1 MTPIVV
7 VLSGF
12 VGCQK
17 VLVWW
22 YVMSNLMTF
31 RWATEEQ
38 LLNPIPWNIMKS
50 FDEIM
55 IGSWRRFY
63 IPYHGG
69 YRSSSMIYIN
79 HCIIF
84 SEIHQP
90 RSQQKVEVDAGYE
103 KAMQVKKVGL
113 GTPHFWWVFILTL
126 FDTICFMFHV
136 FLHWSSQ
143 NRIQPCRPSEPP
155 RSLWSEVPRFTSS
168 LVMRNTW
175 KNTDSEFKA
184 WLQND
189 FIFNSFNHIFW
200 DNSTVPSHSFA
211 LSVPPYI
218 WNQQIIPGHTREFL
232 GWPGIFDKT

>member
-1 MTPIVV
+1 
-7 VLSGF
+7 
-12 VGCQK
+12 
-17 VLVWW
+17 
-22 YVMSNLMTF
+22 MTF

-103 KAMQVKKVGL
+103 KATQVKKVGL

-126 FDTICFMFHV
+126 FDTICFMFHGCSFIGV
-136 FLHWSSQ
+136 LKIGSSHAGQANRHGVCGARCFASPAPWSWETHGKTQIWNSKPGF
-143 NRIQPCRPSEPP
+143 RMISYSIHLTIFFETIQPCLPIVLHFLFRRISEINKSYQVIP
-155 RSLWSEVPRFTSS
+155 E
-168 LVMRNTW
+168 N
-175 KNTDSEFKA
+175 
-184 WLQND
+184 
-189 FIFNSFNHIFW
+189 FW
-200 DNSTVPSHSFA
+200 VGPAFSTKH
-211 LSVPPYI
+211 
-218 WNQQIIPGHTREFL
+218 
-232 GWPGIFDKT
+232 KKK